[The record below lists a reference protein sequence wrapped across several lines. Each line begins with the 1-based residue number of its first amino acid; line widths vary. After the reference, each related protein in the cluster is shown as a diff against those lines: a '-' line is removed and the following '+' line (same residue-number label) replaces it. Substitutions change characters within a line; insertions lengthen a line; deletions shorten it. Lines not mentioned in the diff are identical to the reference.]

1 MRFTN
6 DQIRRESMRQP
17 QKYVGPFVV
26 TTRRGR
32 TVSCPLSIE
41 AAEDVANLSNNY
53 RGRVIWRWFEGR
65 YVAK

>member
-1 MRFTN
+1 
-6 DQIRRESMRQP
+6 MRQP
-17 QKYVGPFVV
+17 QKYAGPFVV

-32 TVSCPLSIE
+32 TVSYPLSIE

-53 RGRVIWRWFEGR
+53 RGRVIWKWFDGR